1 MKRLAPW
8 LATVAVALAWLA
20 FSRPTD
26 EDRVRRVIEGMA
38 RDASFSG
45 NEGNLARIAKVE
57 SIASAFTDDAELHID
72 QVLPIE
78 SSISGRDAI
87 KGMLLAG
94 APQVR
99 SVEVKVH
106 DVQVTLEDDIKAR
119 AVLTASART
128 GGAKGEF
135 TAQEFEFRLV
145 RVEGQWRVRRIDAV
159 LGFRR
164 PEIR

>member
-1 MKRLAPW
+1 MKRLVPW
-8 LATVAVALAWLA
+8 LAAVAIALAWLTL
-20 FSRPTD
+20 SRPTD

-38 RDASFSG
+38 RDASFTG
-45 NEGNLARIAKVE
+45 HEGNLARIAKVE
-57 SIASAFTDDAELHID
+57 SITSAFTEDAELHLD

-78 SSISGRDAI
+78 ASLSGREAI
-87 KGMLLAG
+87 KGMLMAG

-106 DVQVTLEDDIKAR
+106 DVQVTLEDDDKAR
-119 AVLTASART
+119 AILTASARN
-128 GGAKGEF
+128 GGSKGEF
-135 TAQEFEFRLV
+135 NAQEFEFRLV
-145 RVEGQWRVRRIDAV
+145 RREGSWRVRRIDAV